1 MTTTQRAMSS
11 YPAAMLGA
19 RPAKISVIGA
29 GAVGSTLAY
38 AAVIKG
44 VARDIVLYDIN
55 KERVEAEAL
64 DIAHGIQF
72 TPVGNVIGSDDV
84 EAMRD
89 SDVVVITA
97 GPKQKPGQ
105 SRLELA
111 GASAKLMEKMLPQ
124 VLEVAPDAVYIMVT
138 NPCDVMTYIGL
149 KITGLPRNQ
158 LFGSGTVLDTS
169 RLRYLVGQETG
180 IAVRNIHAYMTGE
193 HGDSE
198 IALWSCAEIGNVP
211 LMQWGETTGGKVFD
225 ADSRRRIRT
234 EVANSAYEIIQG
246 KGATNYA
253 VGLAVSNIL
262 GAVVRDESRVLT
274 VSTLLEDWQGLSDV
288 CLSAPVIVDR
298 QGAGKL
304 LCPPITLNER
314 DGLTQSALRLR
325 QVARDLGY

>member
-1 MTTTQRAMSS
+1 MTTTQRATSL
-11 YPAAMLGA
+11 YPAALAGA
-19 RPAKISVIGA
+19 RPAKVSIIGA

-44 VARDIVLYDIN
+44 VAREVVLYDIN
-55 KERVEAEAL
+55 RSRVEAEAL

-72 TPVGNVIGSDDV
+72 TPVGNVVGSDDV

-97 GPKQKPGQ
+97 GPKQEPGQ

-111 GASAKLMEKMLPQ
+111 GASAKLMEKMLPR
-124 VLEVAPDAVYIMVT
+124 VVEVAPEAIYIMVT
-138 NPCDVMTYIGL
+138 NPCDVMTYVAL

-180 IAVRNIHAYMTGE
+180 IAVQNIHAYVTGE

-198 IALWSCAEIGNVP
+198 IPLWSCSEIGNVP
-211 LMQWGETTGGKVFD
+211 LAQWGQTVNGGVFD
-225 ADSRRRIRT
+225 GETRKRIKT
-234 EVANSAYEIIQG
+234 DVVNSAYEIING

-253 VGLAVSNIL
+253 VGLAVTNIL
-262 GAVVRDESRVLT
+262 GAVLRDESRVLT
-274 VSTLLEDWQGLSDV
+274 ISTLLDDWQGLSDV
-288 CLSAPVIVDR
+288 CLSAPTVVDR
-298 QGAGKL
+298 QGAGKI

-314 DGLTQSALRLR
+314 DGLTESAKRLR